1 MIKNENLI
9 LSLYLFWLC
18 ALRIDAEA
26 SSIKEKLD
34 KIKPIQQQSNE
45 GDDKLSEEV
54 RLIQLIMDAQLYR
67 HKYI

>member
-9 LSLYLFWLC
+9 LSLHLFLLS

-26 SSIKEKLD
+26 CSLMEKLD
-34 KIKPIQQQSNE
+34 KIKPIQQLSNE

-54 RLIQLIMDAQLYR
+54 RLIQLIMNA
-67 HKYI
+67 